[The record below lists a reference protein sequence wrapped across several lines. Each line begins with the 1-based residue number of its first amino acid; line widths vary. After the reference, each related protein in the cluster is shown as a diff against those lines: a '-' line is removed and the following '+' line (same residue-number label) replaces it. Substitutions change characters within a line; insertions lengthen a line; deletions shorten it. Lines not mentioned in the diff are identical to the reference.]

1 MQYTS
6 FDRVLDMVASLG
18 KNALL
23 AKMDV
28 LSAFRLLIIH
38 PDDFELFGFKFKD
51 HYFFDKCLSMG
62 CSASCALFEKNCRL
76 FWNGLLK
83 QVRGKKKSSIIL
95 TISFLQVE

>member
-1 MQYTS
+1 MLTLS
-6 FDRVLDMVASLG
+6 LFRVKKKKITVATVSNSNRKIIKRGKIGASLG

-51 HYFFDKCLSMG
+51 NFFFDKLP
-62 CSASCALFEKNCRL
+62 
-76 FWNGLLK
+76 
-83 QVRGKKKSSIIL
+83 L
-95 TISFLQVE
+95 TFAA